1 MSRLFVVV
9 VCAMSAALP
18 QAMKQR
24 QESQLSANPI
34 RKVVTM
40 LQMMT
45 KKVTAEGEKEAELHQ
60 KFLCHCKKSGAELK
74 ASIAAAEVRIP
85 ALKAEIE
92 ASGESEKQF
101 TATLKEARADRVAA
115 KATIKEATS
124 IRAKEASSFAAEKSD
139 TEANIAAIKAAVAA
153 LERGMAGSF
162 LQTGGAQILRK
173 MLQNKQD
180 MVEEDRQELVS
191 FLSGTQ
197 HSEYAPQSGEIVG
210 ILKQLAEQMHKGLL
224 EAIATEE
231 EAVTTFK
238 ELMSAKHKELEAL
251 QVTIESTLEKL
262 ANMGMGA
269 VQLENDLAT
278 AIDALGEDRK
288 FLAELEKG
296 CATAKADFECSK
308 KTRAVELVALA
319 DTIKVL
325 NDDDALELFKKTLP
339 APTSSLLQTETSGT
353 LRARAFLALAKAKT
367 SDTKNSVQLDLITL
381 ALRGKKI
388 GFDKVIKMIDEMI
401 GTLKQEQLDDDNKK
415 EYCNVQFDESDDKRK
430 ALERKLSD
438 IGSAIGS
445 IEGSIATLKD
455 EIAALEAGLKALDK
469 AVEEATEQRKEE
481 NAAFKELMAS
491 DTAAKELLKFA
502 QNRLNKFYAP
512 KLYIAPPKR
521 ELSRG
526 DRIFENEG
534 GEIEAVVA
542 GGIAGTGISAMQATP
557 GCGDSYKKN
566 DSKSGVMEMMNLL
579 IADLSKEMAIAE
591 TEEKDAQGDFEAM
604 LGDAKAKKEADS
616 NALTEKRATLGDLAA
631 DLNTAK
637 AASAATANELR
648 ATVKFIAS
656 LHAECDWLLKY
667 FDARKAARNGEID
680 SLVSAKAILSG
691 ADYSLIQTKKKSFL
705 RP

>member
-1 MSRLFVVV
+1 
-9 VCAMSAALP
+9 
-18 QAMKQR
+18 
-24 QESQLSANPI
+24 
-34 RKVVTM
+34 M
-40 LQMMT
+40 LQMMG
-45 KKVTAEGEKEAELHQ
+45 KKISAEGVKEAELHK
-60 KFLCHCKKSGAELK
+60 KFQCHCKKSGADLK

-85 ALKAEIE
+85 QLKAEIE
-92 ASGESEKQF
+92 ASGESEVKF
-101 TATLKEARADRVAA
+101 KATLKEARADRVSA
-115 KATIKEATS
+115 KATIKEATT
-124 IRAKEASSFAAEKSD
+124 IRTKEASSFAAEKSD
-139 TEANIAAIKAAVAA
+139 TEANIAAIKAAVEA

-162 LQTGGAQILRK
+162 LQTGGAKVLRK
-173 MLQNKQD
+173 LLQNKQD
-180 MVEEDRQELVS
+180 MVEEDRQELMS

-238 ELMSAKHKELEAL
+238 ELMAAKHKELQAL

-308 KTRAVELVALA
+308 KTRGTELVALA

-339 APTSSLLQTETSGT
+339 APTSSLLQTETST
-353 LRARAFLALAKAKT
+353 AVRQRATLALTKAKT
-367 SDTKNSVQLDLITL
+367 VDTKNSVQLDLITL

-388 GFDKVIKMIDEMI
+388 GFEKVIKMIDEMI
-401 GTLKQEQLDDDNKK
+401 ETLKKEQLDDDDKK

-438 IGSAIGS
+438 IGSAIAS

-455 EIAALEAGLKALDK
+455 EIAALKAGLEALDK
-469 AVEEATEQRKEE
+469 SVEEATEQRKEE

-502 QNRLNKFYAP
+502 QNRLNKFYSP

-526 DRIFENEG
+526 DRIFESEG
-534 GEIEAVVA
+534 GSIEEVAA
-542 GGIAGTGISAMQATP
+542 GGIAGTGISAVQASP
-557 GCGDSYKKN
+557 GCGDSYKKS
-566 DSKSGVMEMMNLL
+566 DATSGVMEMMNLL
-579 IADLSKEMAIAE
+579 IADLSKEMAIAK
-591 TEEKDAQGDFEAM
+591 TEEKDAQEDFQAM

-616 NALTEKRATLGDLAA
+616 KALTEKRATLADLSV
-631 DLNTAK
+631 DLNTAQ
-637 AASAATANELR
+637 AAKVATANELQ
-648 ATVKFIAS
+648 ATAKFIAA

-680 SLVSAKAILSG
+680 SLVNAKAILSG

-705 RP
+705 SL